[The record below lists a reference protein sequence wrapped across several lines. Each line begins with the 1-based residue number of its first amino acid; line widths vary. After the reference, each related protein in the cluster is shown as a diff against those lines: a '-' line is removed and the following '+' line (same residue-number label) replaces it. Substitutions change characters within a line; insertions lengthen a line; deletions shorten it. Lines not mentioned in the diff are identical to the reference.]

1 MCGVSPR
8 TRRLPLGALSLGA
21 LALGVLA
28 LAGACGEPPQPLPT
42 SPPYVN
48 ASDPPISLG
57 PSQLGPLPG
66 ATTPPTLVATPT
78 IGGGAL
84 PTYPTYP
91 AYTPR
96 TATTTPATTV
106 SPTPTPSH
114 APRCTGAPTGPQIL
128 ALIKGK
134 PGIPNTTLKVD
145 SGPYCSGDWSFTTV
159 EKSGADEDQLEPL
172 MVVATG
178 KDATLTLVAAGSE
191 VCVSQVQTTAPPGI
205 RVLACGF

>member
-8 TRRLPLGALSLGA
+8 TRLIPLGAVSI
-21 LALGVLA
+21 GVLA
-28 LAGACGEPPQPLPT
+28 LASACGEPPQPLPT
-42 SPPYVN
+42 SPPYVSPS
-48 ASDPPISLG
+48 AAPLSLS
-57 PSQLGPLPG
+57 PSQLGMP
-66 ATTPPTLVATPT
+66 TTPPTLAVTPT
-78 IGGGAL
+78 FGGGVAY

-91 AYTPR
+91 AP
-96 TATTTPATTV
+96 TATTTHATTV

-114 APRCTGAPTGPQIL
+114 AARCTGEPTGPQIL

-159 EKSGADEDQLEPL
+159 EKSGSNEDQLEPL

-178 KDATLTLVAAGSE
+178 KGTTLALVAAGSE
-191 VCVSQVQTTAPPGI
+191 VCINTVQTKAPPGI

>member
-8 TRRLPLGALSLGA
+8 TRLIPLGALS
-21 LALGVLA
+21 LGVLA

-42 SPPYVN
+42 SPPYAN
-48 ASDPPISLG
+48 ASDAPISLG
-57 PSQLGPLPG
+57 PSQLAGLPVV
-66 ATTPPTLVATPT
+66 TTPPTLAVTPT
-78 IGGGAL
+78 FAGGAY
-84 PTYPTYP
+84 PTATYPG
-91 AYTPR
+91 YTAP

-114 APRCTGAPTGPQIL
+114 APRCTGAPTGAQIL
-128 ALIKGK
+128 TLIKGK

-159 EKSGADEDQLEPL
+159 EKAGADEDQLEPL

-178 KDATLTLVAAGSE
+178 KDTTLTLIAAGSE
-191 VCVSQVQTTAPPGI
+191 VCIDRVQTTAPPGI

>member
-1 MCGVSPR
+1 LRVSPR
-8 TRRLPLGALSLGA
+8 TRLTPLGALS
-21 LALGVLA
+21 LGVLA

-57 PSQLGPLPG
+57 PSQIAGLPVG
-66 ATTPPTLVATPT
+66 TTPPTLAATPT
-78 IGGGAL
+78 IGGGGY

-91 AYTPR
+91 AYTAP

-114 APRCTGAPTGPQIL
+114 APRCTGAPTGAQIL
-128 ALIKGK
+128 TLIKGK
-134 PGIPNTTLKVD
+134 PGIPNTTLQVD

-159 EKSGADEDQLEPL
+159 EKSGADADQLEPL

-178 KDATLTLVAAGSE
+178 KDTTLKLIAAGSE
-191 VCVSQVQTTAPPGI
+191 VCVDQVQTTAPPGI

>member
-48 ASDPPISLG
+48 PSDAPISLG
-57 PSQLGPLPG
+57 PSQIAGLPVG
-66 ATTPPTLVATPT
+66 TTPPTLAATPT
-78 IGGGAL
+78 VGGGY

-91 AYTPR
+91 GYTAP
-96 TATTTPATTV
+96 TATTTPPTTI

-114 APRCTGAPTGPQIL
+114 APRCTGAPTGAQIL
-128 ALIKGK
+128 TLIKGK
-134 PGIPNTTLKVD
+134 PGIPNTTLKVH
-145 SGPYCSGDWSFTTV
+145 SGPYCSGEWSFTTV
-159 EKSGADEDQLEPL
+159 EKSGANPDQLEPL
-172 MVVATG
+172 IVVATG
-178 KDATLTLVAAGSE
+178 KDTTLTLIAAGSE
-191 VCVSQVQTTAPPGI
+191 VCIDQVQTTAPPGI

>member
-1 MCGVSPR
+1 MCGVSPH
-8 TRRLPLGALSLGA
+8 TRLIPLGAPTLGV

-28 LAGACGEPPQPLPT
+28 LAGGCGEPPQPLPT

-57 PSQLGPLPG
+57 PSQLGLPA
-66 ATTPPTLVATPT
+66 ATTPPTLAATPT
-78 IGGGAL
+78 IGGVV

-91 AYTPR
+91 GYTPR

-114 APRCTGAPTGPQIL
+114 APRCTGAPTGAQIL

-134 PGIPNTTLKVD
+134 PGIPNTTLQVN
-145 SGPYCSGDWSFTTV
+145 SGPYCSGTWSFTTV
-159 EKSGADEDQLEPL
+159 EKAGSGSDQLEPL

-178 KDATLTLVAAGSE
+178 KDTTLTLVAAGSE
-191 VCVSQVQTTAPPGI
+191 VCTDQVQTTAPPGI

>member
-8 TRRLPLGALSLGA
+8 TRLIPLGALSLGA
-21 LALGVLA
+21 LA

-48 ASDPPISLG
+48 ASDAPISLG
-57 PSQLGPLPG
+57 PSQLAGLPVG
-66 ATTPPTLVATPT
+66 TTPPTLAATPT
-78 IGGGAL
+78 LGGGY
-84 PTYPTYP
+84 PTTTYP
-91 AYTPR
+91 ARTPP

-114 APRCTGAPTGPQIL
+114 AARCTGAPTGAQIL

-134 PGIPNTTLKVD
+134 RGIPNSALKVD
-145 SGPYCSGDWSFTTV
+145 SGPFCSGDWSFTTV
-159 EKSGADEDQLEPL
+159 EKAGSGEDQLEPL
-172 MVVATG
+172 MVVATRKG
-178 KDATLTLVAAGSE
+178 TTLTLVAAGSE
-191 VCVSQVQTTAPPGI
+191 VCIDQVQTTAPPGI